1 MTRPR
6 GVLGCGTG
14 LRFSCLDLGLAGTE
28 WLLAIFAALPPSM
41 HGEALERKSRPKR
54 TGSDLVIDNSAGPF
68 KN

>member
-6 GVLGCGTG
+6 DVLGRGAG

>member
-1 MTRPR
+1 MTRLGDVLGR
-6 GVLGCGTG
+6 GVG

-28 WLLAIFAALPPSM
+28 WLLAISAALPASM